1 MPSAML
7 QQQSP
12 PPLPRFSQ
20 SESAAQ
26 KIIFPGQEEAEKQPA
41 RDRQNWFQYR
51 FGKEHGFGSAVL
63 LANMFS
69 TSLQIK
75 AGHRE
80 NDISRLVGGTLA
92 TMLNVWVFL
101 SSRGGKPPKGET
113 VGERVMDT
121 IRHPSQSA
129 VHFASLC
136 SLIISAVFTS
146 GHAYKGLTGDASE
159 RTRQLSAGLNFL
171 SVCLMASGTFRNYR
185 DKPQT
190 ADKAPQV
197 KPVLFAESTSREVGG
212 NRIKEVLQAAWQQD
226 KRGLLGRCLIVG
238 CQLADLRESLAKR
251 KVSGKA
257 PSILLTSALV
267 DLAVQMGQSFYLYD
281 RLEREN
287 RSKMLLSATKEQTRP
302 IGR

>member
-1 MPSAML
+1 
-7 QQQSP
+7 
-12 PPLPRFSQ
+12 
-20 SESAAQ
+20 
-26 KIIFPGQEEAEKQPA
+26 
-41 RDRQNWFQYR
+41 
-51 FGKEHGFGSAVL
+51 
-63 LANMFS
+63 
-69 TSLQIK
+69 
-75 AGHRE
+75 
-80 NDISRLVGGTLA
+80 
-92 TMLNVWVFL
+92 MLNLWVFL
-101 SSRGGKPPKGET
+101 SSRGGKSPKGET

-146 GHAYKGLTGDASE
+146 GHAYKGITGDASE

-190 ADKAPQV
+190 VDKTPQV
-197 KPVLFAESTSREVGG
+197 KPVLFAESTSQEVGG

-251 KVSGKA
+251 NVSGKA
-257 PSILLTSALV
+257 PSVLLTSALV

-287 RSKMLLSATKEQTRP
+287 RPRMPPSGPNEQTRSAA
-302 IGR
+302 R